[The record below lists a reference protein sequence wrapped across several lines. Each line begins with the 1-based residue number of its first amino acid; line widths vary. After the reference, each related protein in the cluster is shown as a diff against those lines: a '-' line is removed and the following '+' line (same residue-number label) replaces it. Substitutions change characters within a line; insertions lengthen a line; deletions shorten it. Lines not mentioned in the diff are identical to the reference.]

1 MRPSQQDERVVRT
14 GKTKEVTCRT
24 FMGLNGPELTAYVLA
39 VHAADHHEPGDDGIA
54 AKPTADRRRSGLHW
68 HAVQVHP
75 T

>member
-1 MRPSQQDERVVRT
+1 M
-14 GKTKEVTCRT
+14 CRT

-39 VHAADHHEPGDDGIA
+39 VHAADHHEPGDDGIV